1 MERGAVT
8 KPVPRSLVPEQAVHN
23 GLGSLEASP
32 NTERLHR
39 ELPARVS
46 WILMLLLTLLSSGL
60 SKWGSIKSFRKP
72 KADTAPQCHLLCC
85 NLERI
90 LPSQSLFLLFLSLN
104 TEQGKKEKELKYLCS
119 YFMLGILTPQ
129 FSKPISSRSMSSWCI
144 ILIRETAVK
153 QEVLIPGW
161 RQRAAQV

>member
-1 MERGAVT
+1 M
-8 KPVPRSLVPEQAVHN
+8 
-23 GLGSLEASP
+23 
-32 NTERLHR
+32 HR

-60 SKWGSIKSFRKP
+60 SKRGSVKVPSQSLRKP
-72 KADTAPQCHLLCC
+72 RADTAPECHLLCR
-85 NLERI
+85 NLEGI
-90 LPSQSLFLLFLSLN
+90 LPSQSLFLLFLSLS

-129 FSKPISSRSMSSWCI
+129 FSKPVSPRSMSSWCI

-153 QEVLIPGW
+153 QEVLITGW
-161 RQRAAQV
+161 R